1 MNNDICAVY
10 VSYQVLTKSGEL
22 VTVNH
27 QLQLDA
33 STGDELRQHVAS
45 AVGEVTISARQPE
58 WNFM

>member
-10 VSYQVLTKSGEL
+10 VSYQVLAKNGEL

-27 QLQLDA
+27 QLQLDKN
-33 STGDELRQHVAS
+33 TGDELRQHIAL
-45 AVGEVTISARQPE
+45 AAGEISISTRQPE